1 MTANLAVARSLL
13 ENGLYI
19 LPTLQPGVARTAL
32 PHTSKERRE
41 RFGQPSCELLL
52 NTQ

>member
-1 MTANLAVARSLL
+1 MTADLVVARSLL

-19 LPTLQPGVARTAL
+19 LPTLQLGVARTAL
-32 PHTSKERRE
+32 PHTSKDLRE
-41 RFGQPSCELLL
+41 RFGQPFLELLL

>member
-1 MTANLAVARSLL
+1 MTADLVAARGLL

-19 LPTLQPGVARTAL
+19 LLSFQLVVARTAL
-32 PHTSKERRE
+32 PHTTKERRE
-41 RFGQPSCELLL
+41 RFGQPFRELLL